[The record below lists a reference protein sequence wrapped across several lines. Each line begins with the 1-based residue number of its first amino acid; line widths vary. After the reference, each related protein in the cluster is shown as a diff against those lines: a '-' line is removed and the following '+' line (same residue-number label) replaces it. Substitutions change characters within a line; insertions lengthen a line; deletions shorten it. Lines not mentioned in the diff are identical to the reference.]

1 MLTLVT
7 DLLNAALKA
16 GNGQLS
22 ADDAAKLSQAVK
34 DAIAKV
40 TAAAE
45 VTPSVALPTTPT
57 TTAPTTPTTT
67 TPTTTTAPTTPTT
80 TTAPTTPTTTTAP
93 TTPTTTTEPTTPALA
108 KSAERQDDGK
118 APSAKGSRAEAPEDL
133 KGDALAALQTAV
145 DTLVKA
151 VSSGDA
157 TQVVP
162 AAPS

>member
-1 MLTLVT
+1 MLTPVT

-40 TAAAE
+40 TAAAP
-45 VTPSVALPTTPT
+45 VTPPVALPTTPT
-57 TTAPTTPTTT
+57 TTAPT
-67 TPTTTTAPTTPTT
+67 AP
-80 TTAPTTPTTTTAP
+80 TAP

-145 DTLVKA
+145 YTLAKA

-162 AAPS
+162 AAPW